1 MAARFVE
8 GPVSDFVRNCVDIPR
23 FLACCKEC
31 SNFDRRWS
39 CPPYGFSAEVLWKQY
54 TDILLYEEKVYVD
67 PILRERSYSQD
78 EINEIS
84 RELLAP
90 AKKRMTEDLLTL
102 EGKYPESRALFA
114 GTCDFCTIC
123 AKELNEQ
130 CFHPE
135 KMRYSIEAL
144 GGNVAQAVHIYFDDT
159 ILWAKD
165 GHLPEYFILLGGL
178 LKNA

>member
-1 MAARFVE
+1 MSVRFAK
-8 GPVSDFVRNCVDIPR
+8 GPVSDFVKNCVNVPR

-31 SNFDRRWS
+31 PYFDRRWS
-39 CPPYGFSAEVLWKQY
+39 CPPYDFSVEELWKQY
-54 TDILLYEEKVYVD
+54 TEILLCENKVYVD
-67 PILRERSYSQD
+67 QDLRERVYSQE

-90 AKKRMTEDLLTL
+90 VKKQMMEDLLAM
-102 EGKYPESRALFA
+102 ECKYPGSRALSA

-144 GGNVAQAVHIYFDDT
+144 GGNVAHAVQIYFDDT
-159 ILWAKD
+159 ILWAK
-165 GHLPEYFILLGGL
+165 GGRLPEYYILLGGL
-178 LKNA
+178 LKR

>member
-8 GPVSDFVRNCVDIPR
+8 GPVSDFVRTCVDIPR
-23 FLACCKEC
+23 FLACCREC
-31 SNFDRRWS
+31 PNYYRRWS
-39 CPPYGFSAEVLWKQY
+39 CPPYSFSVEAFWKQY

-67 PILRERSYSQD
+67 PVMRERIYMQE

-90 AKKRMTEDLLTL
+90 VKKHMTEDLLAL
-102 EGKYPESRALFA
+102 ETKYSGSRALFA
-114 GTCDFCTIC
+114 GTCDFCSIC
-123 AKELNEQ
+123 AKELNVQ
-130 CFHPE
+130 CYHPE

-144 GGNVAQAVHIYFDDT
+144 GGDVVQAVQIYFDDT

-165 GHLPEYFILLGGL
+165 GRLPEYYILLGGL
-178 LKNA
+178 LKP